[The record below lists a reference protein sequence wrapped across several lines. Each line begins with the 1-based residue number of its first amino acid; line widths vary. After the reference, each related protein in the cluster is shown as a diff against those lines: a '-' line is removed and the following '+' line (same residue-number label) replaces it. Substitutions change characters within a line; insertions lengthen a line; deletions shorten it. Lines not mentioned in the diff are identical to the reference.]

1 MKKPKFQIDKF
12 FKALQKPY
20 QSISGA
26 IRDSGHKKFIELNEN
41 GEKIFEDNG
50 YSDIEANFQNLD
62 KSFKCSPILE
72 IRDGNDWYYCNYQ
85 YFHLST
91 TKSEYSFV
99 IGNRNFNADF
109 DSFVLSRHQN
119 IKKEDI
125 KKLSIKVLENLDNLN
140 KNERYCEQIF
150 LNKSY
155 IWGNEKEYKKMK
167 VDNIIPT
174 SLKEFFLP
182 FLENKKDFFKDDD
195 DVKDIKKITSTIYML
210 DEKDMKKIDS
220 IKYFSIVKGA
230 IWGRIDRK
238 KNLVNRR

>member
-1 MKKPKFQIDKF
+1 M
-12 FKALQKPY
+12 
-20 QSISGA
+20 
-26 IRDSGHKKFIELNEN
+26 
-41 GEKIFEDNG
+41 
-50 YSDIEANFQNLD
+50 
-62 KSFKCSPILE
+62 
-72 IRDGNDWYYCNYQ
+72 
-85 YFHLST
+85 
-91 TKSEYSFV
+91 
-99 IGNRNFNADF
+99 
-109 DSFVLSRHQN
+109 
-119 IKKEDI
+119 
-125 KKLSIKVLENLDNLN
+125 SIKVLENLDNLN

-210 DEKDMKKIDS
+210 NEKDMKKIDS